1 MEKKVEKNAHN
12 VLSCVKK
19 KVCVCVCVCVCVYR
33 RFVTFQKI
41 YKKLVIVAA
50 SEVEN

>member
-1 MEKKVEKNAHN
+1 MCEKK
-12 VLSCVKK
+12 S
-19 KVCVCVCVCVCVYR
+19 VYR

-41 YKKLVIVAA
+41 YKKLVMVAA